1 MRTHIVLLGLPGV
14 GKGTQGQRLSARM
27 NIPFISSGDALRNEL
42 ARHTDIAKEFERY
55 MNAGLLVPDGIV
67 EEFIADM
74 LTGYNLE
81 KGFIFDGFPRTVHQA
96 GFVNGY
102 LASRNTA
109 IDVVLYLV
117 APDEEIIKRISGRRV
132 CPKCGAVYNI
142 YFNPPEED
150 EKCDICG
157 AKLVQRDDDKEEVV
171 KNRIK
176 VYKESTHPLV
186 NYYNNLGLLY
196 EIDAVGTVDVVQN
209 RIEAILNG

>member
-42 ARHTDIAKEFERY
+42 ARHTEIAEEFEKY
-55 MNAGLLVPDGIV
+55 MNAGLLVPDDIV

-74 LTGYNLE
+74 LAGYNLK
-81 KGFIFDGFPRTVHQA
+81 KGFVFDGFPRTVHQA

-109 IDVVLYLV
+109 IDAVLYLV

-142 YFNPPEED
+142 YFNPPKED

-157 AKLVQRDDDKEEVV
+157 TKLVQRDDDKEEVV

-186 NYYNNLGLLY
+186 DYYNNLGLLY
-196 EIDAVGTVDVVQN
+196 EINAVGTVDAVQN